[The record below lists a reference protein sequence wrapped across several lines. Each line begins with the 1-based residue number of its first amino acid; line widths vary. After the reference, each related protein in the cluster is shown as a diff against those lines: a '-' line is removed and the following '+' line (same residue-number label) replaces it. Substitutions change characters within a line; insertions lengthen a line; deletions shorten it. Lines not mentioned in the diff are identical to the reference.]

1 MCTAGKGRQIW
12 EGMTGYGL
20 YNYLEL
26 PGSRNARLN
35 AEEQQNNANAAT
47 QAAMARAAA
56 ATREPSVTGGDPAV
70 MRKRLRQAAIGQ
82 TDQTTGNGKTLLGQ

>member
-1 MCTAGKGRQIW
+1 MCFGGKVGRIW
-12 EGMTGYGL
+12 EDGTRYGL

-26 PGSRNARLN
+26 PGSRKARLN
-35 AEEQQNNANAAT
+35 AEDQQNNANAAT

-56 ATREPSVTGGDPAV
+56 ATREPSVTGGDPAI

-82 TDQTTGNGKTLLGQ
+82 TDQTTGSGKTLLGQ